1 MFCWRCLCWDGSW
14 SSLNYGEKMIP
25 VKLHSTL
32 KERVAHAITSR
43 EAAVDVMKELQA
55 HYGWLT
61 DEAVAEAA
69 ELLGLTTLQVEE
81 LATFY
86 EMIYRRP
93 VGKRVIHVCDS
104 ISCWSLGSEPLLA
117 HVADHLG
124 VKVGETTADGC
135 FTLLPCCCL
144 GNCTEAPTMMIGDA
158 VYGRLNPQTA
168 VVFIEGERRAI
179 EGGVR

>member
-1 MFCWRCLCWDGSW
+1 
-14 SSLNYGEKMIP
+14 MIP
-25 VKLHSTL
+25 EALHSEL
-32 KERVAHAITSR
+32 KARIAHAITPR
-43 EAAVDVMKELQA
+43 EAAVDVMKALQA

-61 DEAVAEAA
+61 DEAVTEAA
-69 ELLGLTTLQVEE
+69 GLLGLSTLQVEE

-104 ISCWSLGSEPLLA
+104 ISCWALEGETLLA
-117 HVADHLG
+117 HIAEHLG
-124 VKVGETTADGC
+124 ISVGGTTADGS

-158 VYGRLNPQTA
+158 IYGRLTPQTA
-168 VVFIEGERRAI
+168 LVYIEGERRTLA
-179 EGGVR
+179 GGLR